1 MAAESR
7 LRLVS
12 IYPVLLGTYGDGGNL
27 RVLTMRAK
35 ARGFAVEATELDAGE
50 PVPDDADL
58 YVLGGG
64 EDDAQ
69 VAAAR
74 ALRADGGLGR
84 AAAKGAVVFGV
95 CAGYQ
100 LLGSVFP
107 GSDGVPE
114 PGVELLDVTTDRLP
128 KRAVGELLAVPSTAG
143 LEHPLTGYE
152 NHAGATHLG
161 RDARRWPGSRSVLA
175 TAPVMPLV
183 RLRVRS
189 RVTSLAPTCTA
200 RASPAIP
207 NWPICCSRGRSDR
220 HCSRGPRQI
229 STPCGPSGSPP
240 CVDAGKSRRVEQIG
254 NRQPT
259 VDGCSACSQPCW
271 ADSLRSGAAGDAG
284 EVAMVSLSTLAPAR
298 VLRPVAPRWLPTW
311 RTTPF
316 AFVYVALLGA
326 GSIVLSLLDSGDH
339 DAVLAMSSTD
349 VEHLSKHPLF
359 VLITSALW
367 VDGIV
372 DCVLAVLVLGVA
384 RHRLGTAP
392 RDALGRG
399 DLRVRS
405 RRRDA
410 AH

>member
-74 ALRADGGLGR
+74 ALRADGGLVR

-100 LLGSVFP
+100 LLGAVFP

-143 LEHPLTGYE
+143 LEQPLTGYE

-161 RDARRWPGSRSVLA
+161 RDAAAAGPGRGRCRQRQVNFEGAVQGHLLGTYLHGPGLARNPELADLLLSWAVGSPLLPWAQADVDALRAERLA
-175 TAPVMPLV
+175 TV
-183 RLRVRS
+183 
-189 RVTSLAPTCTA
+189 
-200 RASPAIP
+200 
-207 NWPICCSRGRSDR
+207 
-220 HCSRGPRQI
+220 
-229 STPCGPSGSPP
+229 
-240 CVDAGKSRRVEQIG
+240 
-254 NRQPT
+254 
-259 VDGCSACSQPCW
+259 
-271 ADSLRSGAAGDAG
+271 
-284 EVAMVSLSTLAPAR
+284 
-298 VLRPVAPRWLPTW
+298 
-311 RTTPF
+311 
-316 AFVYVALLGA
+316 
-326 GSIVLSLLDSGDH
+326 
-339 DAVLAMSSTD
+339 
-349 VEHLSKHPLF
+349 
-359 VLITSALW
+359 
-367 VDGIV
+367 
-372 DCVLAVLVLGVA
+372 
-384 RHRLGTAP
+384 
-392 RDALGRG
+392 
-399 DLRVRS
+399 
-405 RRRDA
+405 RRRR
-410 AH
+410 